1 MSSQFISLEE
11 AAKLLGVSSEELVSM
26 RSDGKIRGFRDG
38 TSWKFS
44 VDDVKRTADEL
55 KDENE
60 AYDPYKLV
68 GDDGGDDDEYR
79 LAAEDD
85 DSAESSESP
94 AAAAGPATFGS
105 DDIELKLDEPV
116 LTHDSEELDLTI
128 EPSSASSGSLPLEEV
143 SGNQGGDSELRLQA
157 DDQDS
162 DDEVLGLSEDVLGTE
177 PVASGGTAGSG
188 LELMEDAD
196 DLVGGASGVLSDI
209 DVLGNRGSGSSL
221 ISRGS
226 GSSGVNAGDDDDDL
240 LITDNEDELVLG
252 GGSDLS
258 ISGDSGINLMS
269 PSDSGISLES
279 EPLDLA
285 GSSISSI
292 DLSGELG
299 SDIGSGGSGSG
310 SVPGAEDFQ
319 LSPSGLALDADNDSS
334 SQVIEVEDSAA
345 FAEVDP
351 DGLDA
356 AAFGEALD
364 GDDAFGEEP
373 GEGGFDE
380 EASGLDE
387 GFGEEAAPV
396 RAGGAATYEL
406 PYSVFEVVG
415 LVCVVTVMSL
425 GGMLMS
431 DLVRNLWTYSEPAAP
446 VSGLTDWLIDISP
459 FGS

>member
-11 AAKLLGVSSEELVSM
+11 AAKMLGVSSEELVSM

-38 TSWKFS
+38 SSWKFS
-44 VDDVKRTADEL
+44 VDDVNRTADDL

-68 GDDGGDDDEYR
+68 GDDDEYR

-85 DSAESSESP
+85 DSAESPQSP
-94 AAAAGPATFGS
+94 AATSGPATFGS

-143 SGNQGGDSELRLQA
+143 SDNRGGDSELRLQA

-162 DDEVLGLSEDVLGTE
+162 DDEMLGLSEDVLGTE

-188 LELMEDAD
+188 LELMEDSD

-209 DVLGNRGSGSSL
+209 DVLGNRGAGSSV

-299 SDIGSGGSGSG
+299 SDIGSSG
-310 SVPGAEDFQ
+310 SVPRAEDFQ

-351 DGLDA
+351 NGLDA

-387 GFGEEAAPV
+387 GFGGEAAPV
-396 RAGGAATYEL
+396 RAGSAAAFEL
-406 PYSVFEVVG
+406 PYSVYEVVG